1 MINNKE
7 FTTVIEAREISK
19 SYLGAEV
26 LKRVSLNIFPEEF
39 VLIAGHS
46 GSGKTT
52 LLNMLSATDR
62 PDEGSVMVNGRDI
75 TALSDKQRT
84 AYRSESGLI
93 FQRSGLLGGMTAQEN
108 IMRVHELADRPID
121 FEWLDYVVQELSIS
135 ALMKKRASQMSGGQ
149 AQRIGIARALAHQ
162 PHLIFADEPTAS
174 LDAEST
180 HDVHRVLR
188 NVVDHSKASVVMV
201 SHDPV
206 SQDYVDGVF
215 TMDDGIVKDFEKTT
229 PMPERN
235 LLKEAV

>member
-7 FTTVIEAREISK
+7 ITPVIEAREISK

-26 LKRVSLNIFPEEF
+26 LKRASLNIFPEEF

-62 PDEGSVMVNGRDI
+62 PDEGSVIVNGRNI
-75 TALSDKQRT
+75 AALSDKQRT

-174 LDAEST
+174 LDDEST
-180 HDVHRVLR
+180 HDVHHVLR

-201 SHDPV
+201 SHDPI
-206 SQDYVDGVF
+206 SRDYVDGIF
-215 TMDDGIVKDFEKTT
+215 TMNDGIIKDFENTT
-229 PMPERN
+229 PLPRQN
-235 LLKEAV
+235 ILKEAV